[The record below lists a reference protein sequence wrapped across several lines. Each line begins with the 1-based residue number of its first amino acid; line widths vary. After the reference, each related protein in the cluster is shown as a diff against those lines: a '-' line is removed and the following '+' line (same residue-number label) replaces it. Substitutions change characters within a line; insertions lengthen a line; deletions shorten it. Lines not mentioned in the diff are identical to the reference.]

1 MIFFPVIYTM
11 RDVIVS
17 HMHLSMEPCIGL
29 LAEWMTKD
37 FNILFWCSIWVMT
50 YSVKYCCHQ
59 NFQLPMNMGSASIYW
74 YVSIYGNFITYIYE
88 KPYIGQDGHD
98 SHHFILWVMKEY
110 GVTSSWTQ
118 YFTDDGEYGK
128 VIPRPICFRR
138 NGDIV
143 FVSSVRQFV
152 SWNCES
158 KEFKILG
165 WLDITILLSILMLRV

>member
-1 MIFFPVIYTM
+1 
-11 RDVIVS
+11 
-17 HMHLSMEPCIGL
+17 
-29 LAEWMTKD
+29 
-37 FNILFWCSIWVMT
+37 
-50 YSVKYCCHQ
+50 
-59 NFQLPMNMGSASIYW
+59 MNMGSASIYW

-118 YFTDDGEYGK
+118 YFTDDGEFGK

-158 KEFKILG
+158 KEFKDLRMIGYNNTFVDSYVESLVL
-165 WLDITILLSILMLRV
+165 LDKSANNAVTY